1 MSVHQGARA
10 RGARSTVPER
20 PGRRARAAVD
30 VDAEIRARGDD
41 DDEDD
46 DDDADAVRVRGRRR
60 PSLERETDAT
70 ETRVERG
77 ATHGVDPPGELFRRH
92 SKLREIAG

>member
-1 MSVHQGARA
+1 VSVHQGARA
-10 RGARSTVPER
+10 RGTRSTVPER
-20 PGRRARAAVD
+20 PGRRARAVD
-30 VDAEIRARGDD
+30 ADAEIRARGDD
-41 DDEDD
+41 DDA
-46 DDDADAVRVRGRRR
+46 DDDADAVRERGRGRS
-60 PSLERETDAT
+60 SLERDADAT

>member
-1 MSVHQGARA
+1 VSVHQGARA
-10 RGARSTVPER
+10 RGAGSTVPER
-20 PGRRARAAVD
+20 PGRRARA
-30 VDAEIRARGDD
+30 DAEIRARGDD

-46 DDDADAVRVRGRRR
+46 DEDDDADAVRVRGRRR
-60 PSLERETDAT
+60 PSLEREADAT